1 MMIKRQWRA
10 RVLFPAIS
18 ICVLMLASIVFI
30 MSTKAASAYHATIS
44 SSNFSLQTLEVGAD
58 DLSNPSHVT
67 FHLQNGSAFWYGIG
81 VQSTPAGMALTPANQ
96 NSDLVT
102 TTFVGT
108 TLLLPPANILP
119 FDSSNGTYNYATLR
133 LALAFSGPNQ
143 QVQLTLNPFDTHAA
157 TLDVLT
163 LLLQLLGQRSG
174 MTQIGL
180 LMPNGLQNIF
190 NEVGTMQD
198 FSSLTSDY
206 LQLLQS
212 TTSTNST
219 TNTSASL
226 SQAYACA
233 KDLVALLTN
242 QSEQLL
248 LGNILWNLLGKAVSR
263 ASILATIA
271 SFGGAQFG
279 LGIEG
284 FLRDEAQ
291 AMGSSLFQVG
301 NPTVLIQTVSNVTVT
316 PTPTQLQNSTP
327 TPPVH
332 PTGTP
337 TVSPTQTPVATSI
350 GGLGSTSCAPTGVG
364 GNSVCA

>member
-1 MMIKRQWRA
+1 MMMMTRGMTMTMMIKRQWYA
-10 RVLFPAIS
+10 RSLFSTVS
-18 ICVLMLASIVFI
+18 ICILMLVSILFI
-30 MSTKAASAYHATIS
+30 MSTRAASAYHVTIS

-58 DLSNPSHVT
+58 DLSNPGHVT
-67 FHLQNGSAFWYGIG
+67 FHLQNGSAFWYGIA
-81 VQSTPAGMALTPANQ
+81 VQSTPAGMTLTPANQ
-96 NSDLVT
+96 NGDLVT

-108 TLLLPPANILP
+108 TVLLPPANILP

-133 LALAFSGPNQ
+133 LAVAFSGPNQ
-143 QVQLTLNPFDTHAA
+143 QVQLTLSPFDTHAA

-163 LLLQLLGQRSG
+163 LLLQLLGQRNG

-180 LMPNGLQNIF
+180 LTPNGLQAIF

-198 FSSLTSDY
+198 FSSLTGDY

-212 TTSTNST
+212 ATST
-219 TNTSASL
+219 TNTTGTPDANASL
-226 SQAYACA
+226 PQAYACA

-248 LGNILWNLLGKAVSR
+248 LGNILWNLSGKVVSH

-301 NPTVLIQTVSNVTVT
+301 NPTVIIQTILNVTVT
-316 PTPTQLQNSTP
+316 PTPTPSPTQSQNSTP
-327 TPPVH
+327 TPVVR
-332 PTGTP
+332 PTGAS
-337 TVSPTQTPVATSI
+337 TVSPAQTPAAT
-350 GGLGSTSCAPTGVG
+350 PTR
-364 GNSVCA
+364 

>member
-1 MMIKRQWRA
+1 MTMTIKRQRY
-10 RVLFPAIS
+10 AIS
-18 ICVLMLASIVFI
+18 LFSTVSTCVLMLASILFI
-30 MSTKAASAYHATIS
+30 MSTKAAGAYHVTIT

-58 DLSNPSHVT
+58 DLSNAGHVT
-67 FHLQNGSAFWYGIG
+67 FHLQNGTAFWYGIA
-81 VQSTPAGMALTPANQ
+81 VQSTPAGITLTPANQ
-96 NSDLVT
+96 NGDLVT

-108 TLLLPPANILP
+108 TLLLPPANTLP
-119 FDSSNGTYNYATLR
+119 FDTSNGTYNYATLR

-163 LLLQLLGQRSG
+163 LLLQLLGARNG

-180 LMPNGLQNIF
+180 LTPNGLQDIF
-190 NEVGTMQD
+190 NQVGTMQD
-198 FSSLTSDY
+198 FNSLTSDY

-212 TTSTNST
+212 TTGT
-219 TNTSASL
+219 TNTTSTPDVNASL
-226 SQAYACA
+226 PQAYACA

-248 LGNILWNLLGKAVSR
+248 LGNILWNLVGKVVSH

-271 SFGGAQFG
+271 SFGEAQFG

-301 NPTVLIQTVSNVTVT
+301 NPTVLIQTVSNVIVT
-316 PTPTQLQNSTP
+316 PTPTQLQNPTP
-327 TPPVH
+327 TPRVQ
-332 PTGTP
+332 PTGAP
-337 TVSPTQTPVATSI
+337 KVSPTKTPVATS
-350 GGLGSTSCAPTGVG
+350 TR
-364 GNSVCA
+364 